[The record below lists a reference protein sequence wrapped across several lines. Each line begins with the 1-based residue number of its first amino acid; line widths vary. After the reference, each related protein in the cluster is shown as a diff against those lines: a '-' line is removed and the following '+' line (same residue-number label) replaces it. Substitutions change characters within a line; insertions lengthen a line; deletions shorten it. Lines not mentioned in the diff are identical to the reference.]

1 MEDGERK
8 EGKRK
13 VPLTR
18 RDKLGLAA
26 GHTGCLGWVYRPTKI
41 VCVQRRVEKQW
52 EGFKLKFST
61 LIIHRCTFFVCPR
74 CWRENGEPR
83 LRADAWTRSKL
94 VTDNATAKKKPEKRE
109 KKTRWLILFH
119 LESFVFWILSTI
131 NFVSKNYLKQRFTYK
146 YICHN
151 FVITTTILNT

>member
-41 VCVQRRVEKQW
+41 VCVQRRAENQW

-61 LIIHRCTFFVCPR
+61 LIIYRCTIFVCLR

-83 LRADAWTRSKL
+83 LRADAWTRPKL
-94 VTDNATAKKKPEKRE
+94 VTDNATAKKKRNQRRE
-109 KKTRWLILFH
+109 RRKPDDLFYFIWKALFSGSFPRLIL
-119 LESFVFWILSTI
+119 S
-131 NFVSKNYLKQRFTYK
+131 QR
-146 YICHN
+146 I
-151 FVITTTILNT
+151 I